1 MMKNKENE
9 EKKIEEKAEKI
20 AEQKIEKTEKKFE
33 KTEAKIED
41 VAREEKLS
49 ELDILKQSLEEKKK
63 EAEENRAEYLR
74 SVAEYQTLRNRVEK
88 EKGEYINFGKAKII
102 ERNIGIYD
110 VFEQAMISVRAG
122 QDLNSIKIG
131 LEMIYN
137 EFSKMLKEEGVEK
150 IDCLNKPFDHN
161 TCEALDQIETDEV
174 EEGMVLAVYQN
185 GYKMHGKLM
194 RPARV
199 KVAKKKS
206 EEKTEEFVS
215 EEK

>member
-1 MMKNKENE
+1 MKNKETQE
-9 EKKIEEKAEKI
+9 HKIEEKAEKI
-20 AEQKIEKTEKKFE
+20 AEQKIE
-33 KTEAKIED
+33 EAEQKVED

-63 EAEENRAEYLR
+63 EAEENKAEYLR
-74 SVAEYQTLRNRVEK
+74 SVAEYQTLRNRIEK
-88 EKGEYINFGKAKII
+88 EKSEYINFGKAKIL

-110 VFEQAMISVRAG
+110 VFEQAMVSVRAG
-122 QDLNSIKIG
+122 QDLKSIKIG

-161 TCEALDQIETDEV
+161 TCEALDQVETDEV
-174 EEGMVLAVYQN
+174 EEGTVLAVYQN
-185 GYKMHGKLM
+185 GYKMQGKLM

-206 EEKTEEFVS
+206 EETEQNSS

>member
-1 MMKNKENE
+1 MKNKENE
-9 EKKIEEKAEKI
+9 E
-20 AEQKIEKTEKKFE
+20 QKIEKKIEKAEAKAEKKFE
-33 KTEAKIED
+33 KEEKKLEE

-74 SVAEYQTLRNRVEK
+74 SVAEYQTLRNRIEK
-88 EKGEYINFGKAKII
+88 EKGEYINFGKSKIL

-150 IDCLNKPFDHN
+150 IDCLNKQFDHN
-161 TCEALDQIETDEV
+161 VCEALDQVETDEV
-174 EEGMVLAVYQN
+174 EEGTVLAVYQN
-185 GYKMHGKLM
+185 GYKLNGKLM

-199 KVAKKKS
+199 KVAKKKPAEQSSS
-206 EEKTEEFVS
+206 EE
-215 EEK
+215 